1 LNHPQ
6 FARRS
11 RLGVDIGGTF
21 TDFALVDAETG
32 ASLGLKVPSDSA
44 DPVRAVAAGLGEL
57 RARGV
62 DLGTI
67 EYFVHGTT
75 IAVNSI
81 IQRSGARIALLVTDG
96 FRDVLEL
103 GRLRLPVPWSFYSRR
118 PAALVPRELVVPVRE
133 RIRHDGEVEV
143 PLEHVEVDRV
153 VESVAALGVEGVAI
167 CLLHAYVDGTHER
180 KLRDGLIRRA
190 PSLFVTCS
198 CEIWPQPREYERALV
213 TAMNAYVRPAMVRY
227 LAGLEATLRDA
238 GIRARPYIAR
248 SNGGIMSTG
257 AARDEPVQTLLS
269 GPASGVIGATDIALR
284 AGFRDLLTL
293 DMGGTSADVAV
304 VEQGEIGSS
313 HDGRVGDLPVIVPA
327 VAISSIGAG
336 GGSVAW
342 LDATGVLK
350 VGPRSAGARPG
361 PASYCLGGEEPTLT
375 DAFLVCGYLDAE
387 RFAGGLRLDAEAAG
401 RALGTIAPALARSRT
416 EAAEAIVRVAL
427 ANMYA
432 ELTGVLDR
440 RGLDP
445 RAFTL
450 VAFGGAGPLVACLLA
465 EEMNIGGVLVP
476 PLPGTL
482 CAQGAL
488 RAAAMT
494 DIVRTVREPLSQL
507 DGRQLAAA
515 FAPSVERGRAW
526 LEREAPTAH
535 RTELRLSAEMR
546 YIGQAYELE
555 VPVRPEWLERSA
567 LGPLATAFHDLH
579 ERVFFHAD
587 REAPVE
593 VVDLRVRAVGL
604 VDHPPDPAPL
614 PPSRQSPRPEGR
626 RRVLIGG
633 GLHDTPVYARAALA
647 AGDELDG
654 PLVVHQSDATTLI
667 PPGWNVMVDSGGN
680 LLASRKVRDAN

>member
-1 LNHPQ
+1 
-6 FARRS
+6 
-11 RLGVDIGGTF
+11 
-21 TDFALVDAETG
+21 
-32 ASLGLKVPSDSA
+32 
-44 DPVRAVAAGLGEL
+44 
-57 RARGV
+57 
-62 DLGTI
+62 
-67 EYFVHGTT
+67 
-75 IAVNSI
+75 
-81 IQRSGARIALLVTDG
+81 
-96 FRDVLEL
+96 
-103 GRLRLPVPWSFYSRR
+103 
-118 PAALVPRELVVPVRE
+118 
-133 RIRHDGEVEV
+133 
-143 PLEHVEVDRV
+143 
-153 VESVAALGVEGVAI
+153 
-167 CLLHAYVDGTHER
+167 
-180 KLRDGLIRRA
+180 
-190 PSLFVTCS
+190 
-198 CEIWPQPREYERALV
+198 
-213 TAMNAYVRPAMVRY
+213 
-227 LAGLEATLRDA
+227 
-238 GIRARPYIAR
+238 
-248 SNGGIMSTG
+248 
-257 AARDEPVQTLLS
+257 
-269 GPASGVIGATDIALR
+269 
-284 AGFRDLLTL
+284 
-293 DMGGTSADVAV
+293 
-304 VEQGEIGSS
+304 
-313 HDGRVGDLPVIVPA
+313 
-327 VAISSIGAG
+327 
-336 GGSVAW
+336 
-342 LDATGVLK
+342 
-350 VGPRSAGARPG
+350 
-361 PASYCLGGEEPTLT
+361 
-375 DAFLVCGYLDAE
+375 
-387 RFAGGLRLDAEAAG
+387 
-401 RALGTIAPALARSRT
+401 
-416 EAAEAIVRVAL
+416 
-427 ANMYA
+427 
-432 ELTGVLDR
+432 
-440 RGLDP
+440 
-445 RAFTL
+445 
-450 VAFGGAGPLVACLLA
+450 LLA

-482 CAQGAL
+482 CAHGAL

-526 LEREAPTAH
+526 LEREASTAH